1 MEIILKFILYYIIP
15 ILFISVPI
23 IALIAT
29 FIHRNDKEY
38 TEINYFIDRKDDN

>member
-1 MEIILKFILYYIIP
+1 METALKFVLVYIIP

-23 IALIAT
+23 IALISA

-38 TEINYFIDRKDDN
+38 TEVSYFINRKYDY